1 MQQPHDP
8 LRLLSLSVPAL
19 SINTAAANAAAI
31 NEAVTQEA
39 FSHLA
44 TPPPDPDDHSAAAAP
59 FGSARLVLAPS
70 PSPSGGD
77 FLYFEKSDPDPNS
90 ATSAATAAYP
100 SSPPPSRQRE
110 HAQPQSQSQHSQ
122 DTHAPPNHFRLPQQ
136 RLALD
141 MLNINPSYANSSNN
155 SLLHQRP
162 PNYPS
167 PSSALSSAD
176 QQRFPPLSAMLAA
189 EQQQQSNARY
199 ARYPFSSPTDDRRLS
214 DMSDSYPKHHHQQ
227 YASPQ
232 SLPNTTSS
240 YAAPSY
246 TLHRIARSNSFDDYP
261 KDSPVHPARDDRA
274 FDPYSPIQ
282 SSFSSS
288 PHASSYLLHHHG
300 SRPYTN
306 TATTTTTTNSNL
318 AYPLYPSA
326 EDMSYDSRP
335 HSSSG
340 ESNSPSYAYSH
351 PNASNPGAVGIPP
364 NLDPA
369 YGNAN
374 DASKTYSFVSLP
386 GNTVRKRPRRR
397 YDEIERLYSCN
408 YPGCTKAYGT
418 LNHLNAHVNMQKH
431 GQKRHPNGE
440 LTLTFLVKSFSS
452 ISHFPPIPPFNFILS
467 ELTRR

>member
-1 MQQPHDP
+1 MQQPHDQ

-31 NEAVTQEA
+31 TEAVTQEA

-100 SSPPPSRQRE
+100 SSPPPSRQRD
-110 HAQPQSQSQHSQ
+110 HAQPQSQHSQHSQ
-122 DTHAPPNHFRLPQQ
+122 STHAPPNHFRLPQQ

-141 MLNINPSYANSSNN
+141 MLNINPSYSNSSNN

-167 PSSALSSAD
+167 PSSALDSAD

-189 EQQQQSNARY
+189 EQQQHSNTRY
-199 ARYPFSSPTDDRRLS
+199 SRYPFSSPTDDRRLS
-214 DMSDSYPKHHHQQ
+214 DISDSYPKHHHQQ

-240 YAAPSY
+240 YPAPSY
-246 TLHRIARSNSFDDYP
+246 TLHRIARSSSFDEYP

-306 TATTTTTTNSNL
+306 TANTTTTTTNSNL

-364 NLDPA
+364 NLDQA

-440 LTLTFLVKSFSS
+440 LVLAFL
-452 ISHFPPIPPFNFILS
+452 
-467 ELTRR
+467 